1 MFNAKKRLT
10 VIRQKKKVF
19 NPKQRLTLIR
29 KASALP

>member
-10 VIRQKKKVF
+10 VIRQKKVF

>member
-10 VIRQKKKVF
+10 VIRQNKVF

-29 KASALP
+29 KASA